1 MDVSLLCKQG
11 SNHTHTHTASL
22 FPRWPQACQILPG
35 MSKQTSQDLGKRSR
49 EEVKRGQERSQERG
63 QERGQERERERA
75 HAHMRTCVKQT
86 RSRII
91 TNHQS
96 RSIIIINYL
105 TVVVEEANHRL
116 WNHGPQNASA
126 GVLVRLVRLVVV
138 RFAQEAGNGEEV

>member
-63 QERGQERERERA
+63 QERGQERERESTCA
-75 HAHMRTCVKQT
+75 HAHMCETNEVKN
-86 RSRII
+86 
-91 TNHQS
+91 NHQS